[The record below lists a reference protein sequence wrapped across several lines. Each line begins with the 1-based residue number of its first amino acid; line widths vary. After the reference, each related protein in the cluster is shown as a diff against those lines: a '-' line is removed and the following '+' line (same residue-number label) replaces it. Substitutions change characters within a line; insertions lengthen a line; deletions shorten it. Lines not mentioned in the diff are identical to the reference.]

1 MRKLLQVI
9 FFLSIFINSV
19 NAIEFK
25 EIKTIK
31 LKKDEEKKILV
42 NYGNYSKLF
51 TFRWTL
57 YKNDGLV
64 VFHSYDKFV
73 FQNVLYLKY
82 KNKFF
87 KQELKS
93 RGGDY
98 YNTPYMLVKFKEFNY
113 ETREAVFELL
123 LSDSKAQINLNYL
136 EN

>member
-1 MRKLLQVI
+1 MKPLLQVI
-9 FFLSIFINSV
+9 FLLALSLSSV
-19 NAIEFK
+19 HGLEFK
-25 EIKTIK
+25 EVKIIK
-31 LKKDEEKKILV
+31 LKKDEQKKILV
-42 NYGNYSKLF
+42 NYGKYSKLL

-64 VFHSYDKFV
+64 VFHSYDQYV
-73 FQNVLYLKY
+73 FQNILYLKY

-98 YNTPYMLVKFKEFNY
+98 YNTPYILVKFKEFNY

-136 EN
+136 ED